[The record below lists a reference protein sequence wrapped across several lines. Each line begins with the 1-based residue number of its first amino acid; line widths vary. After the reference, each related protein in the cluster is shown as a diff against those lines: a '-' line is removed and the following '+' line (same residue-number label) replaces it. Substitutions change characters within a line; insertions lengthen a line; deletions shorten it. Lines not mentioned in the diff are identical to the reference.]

1 MKRTE
6 TQYGWRRTGESK
18 FVIVAPH
25 GAGDDELT
33 DLVAEEVARIMDSAA
48 VVNTKHRR
56 KSCNLNDISDLS
68 TDQRKQRFYADI
80 SQSAEEARGYS
91 VKEHDGKEHA
101 LVVYIHGMEDRGDL
115 GVDLGIGV
123 KWRQKRKKYQGATFH
138 PEAVKEDG
146 TRSKGRVTTNIE
158 MTRQMRL
165 SLDDALRSEKGR
177 TAKMGKVFPA
187 WEETTGT
194 QYHVGKKDHSIQI
207 EISRSLRG
215 NPKYIAGV
223 IAKALQESYEK
234 L

>member
-1 MKRTE
+1 MQKTE
-6 TQYGWRRTGESK
+6 TQYGWKTAGESK

-33 DLVAEEVARIMDSAA
+33 DLVAEEIARTLDASA
-48 VVNTKHRR
+48 VVNTEYRR

-68 TDQRKQRFYADI
+68 TDRRKQQFYADI
-80 SQSAEEARGYS
+80 SQCAEEARTHS
-91 VKEHDGKEHA
+91 AKEHDGVEHA
-101 LVVYIHGMEDRGDL
+101 LVVYIHGMEDRRDL
-115 GVDLGIGV
+115 GIDLGIGV

-165 SLDDALRSEKGR
+165 SLDNTLRSEKGR

-187 WEETTGT
+187 
-194 QYHVGKKDHSIQI
+194 
-207 EISRSLRG
+207 
-215 NPKYIAGV
+215 
-223 IAKALQESYEK
+223 
-234 L
+234 